1 MLHTWICNNK
11 KFIFHF
17 NYNLSKKIKYYQKV
31 LIEKNT
37 EVSTN
42 VTINIK
48 EAVKL
53 KDNFK
58 IKTAADFI
66 FHTLV

>member
-1 MLHTWICNNK
+1 
-11 KFIFHF
+11 
-17 NYNLSKKIKYYQKV
+17 LSKKIKYYQKV